1 MQSYIDCEFSRR
13 IDATAV
19 KTIFEVGSRDLHDA
33 VKLYSVYKCP
43 VYAFECNEDCLKVCD
58 QTIQSMTN
66 DQRNAIHLERSAV
79 TTSDGPVTFYSF
91 DLTKYN
97 NMGASSML
105 KIDFKQRD
113 SRDGD
118 YGLPNPQKAIQ
129 VPGIRLDTFM
139 TKNGVSAIDLLCMD
153 LQGYELMALHSLGTQ
168 IRNVKYIITECQMK
182 TTYTGGVDWKD
193 LYMFLSLNGFV
204 YVYSDIFGE
213 NLPSDSNTYCD
224 FNVLFRRI

>member
-1 MQSYIDCEFSRR
+1 
-13 IDATAV
+13 
-19 KTIFEVGSRDLHDA
+19 
-33 VKLYSVYKCP
+33 
-43 VYAFECNEDCLKVCD
+43 
-58 QTIQSMTN
+58 MTN